1 MDDLINEFLVET
13 RESLDILDQDIIKL
27 EQNPNDQALLGNI
40 FRVVHTVKGTCG
52 FLGLSRLEKVAHHA
66 ENVFGL
72 YRDGVLEVQSDSVTI
87 ILESLDRIKEI
98 VDLIEQTG
106 GEGGEVVGR

>member
-52 FLGLSRLEKVAHHA
+52 FLGLSRLEKH
-66 ENVFGL
+66 
-72 YRDGVLEVQSDSVTI
+72 I
-87 ILESLDRIKEI
+87 IKES
-98 VDLIEQTG
+98 
-106 GEGGEVVGR
+106 